1 MNWGVIQA
9 IGNRTVK
16 IRSEKIWEEV
26 SPEASMDE
34 VFSLNVNWTD
44 DGRGNVWMEGL
55 IMG

>member
-1 MNWGVIQA
+1 MNRGAIQA

-26 SPEASMDE
+26 SPEAIE
-34 VFSLNVNWTD
+34 LFSLNVNWTD